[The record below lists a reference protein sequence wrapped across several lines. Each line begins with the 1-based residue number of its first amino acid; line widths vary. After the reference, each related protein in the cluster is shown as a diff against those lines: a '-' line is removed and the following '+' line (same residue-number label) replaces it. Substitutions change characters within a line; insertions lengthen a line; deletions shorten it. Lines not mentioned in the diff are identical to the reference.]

1 MDTLHVMLNFMPQF
15 VLRCPF
21 EGLQSFC
28 SVGNKKTAITTFWLS
43 AAYFKNNENGIRP
56 VGHHFM
62 EVDKKNLNE
71 DVKAIL
77 KDCTAKPSVLDVFS
91 SLVSLSYTL
100 NGIFTGI
107 ARATS
112 TCVEDDW
119 TFIPLVLAWTL
130 PAICLRI
137 FSRREI
143 VIREPKIRIERLL
156 KGCREKF
163 KKYKEKRLGEWAKGS
178 EGENDD
184 LEELEKKIKIELE
197 ELENEVYW
205 FNNYDELKSDLDEL
219 EKMLSEKQIPLKQLH
234 YVDLCLIRV
243 EVFMVFAFALM
254 VPWIAVLIA
263 YFTPPIGYGC
273 RSMYFTFFCSIWS
286 VNSILAYALHL
297 KGNKNVI
304 DNWIINIWFC
314 FSGLV
319 VAVALIFL
327 VLLSHTKIWWVVVFG
342 DFCSVNDSCTGT

>member
-1 MDTLHVMLNFMPQF
+1 
-15 VLRCPF
+15 
-21 EGLQSFC
+21 
-28 SVGNKKTAITTFWLS
+28 ITTFWLS

-178 EGENDD
+178 E
-184 LEELEKKIKIELE
+184 
-197 ELENEVYW
+197 VYW

-243 EVFMVFAFALM
+243 EAM
-254 VPWIAVLIA
+254 AVGACILH
-263 YFTPPIGYGC
+263 FSVQYGQ
-273 RSMYFTFFCSIWS
+273 
-286 VNSILAYALHL
+286 
-297 KGNKNVI
+297 
-304 DNWIINIWFC
+304 
-314 FSGLV
+314 
-319 VAVALIFL
+319 
-327 VLLSHTKIWWVVVFG
+327 
-342 DFCSVNDSCTGT
+342 